1 MAKPTG
7 GPEPAEVEHRCL
19 RDATEEWW
27 GMSNCVHFHASEMPR
42 EVIRG
47 KAATSTTG
55 IIIEQ
60 RGLSKDQIKTIAR
73 GSLSAYS
80 PTWGNAK
87 DATTNIVD
95 DAPSSGGLGDWK
107 IGRRSIA
114 GCGTEHY

>member
-1 MAKPTG
+1 
-7 GPEPAEVEHRCL
+7 
-19 RDATEEWW
+19 
-27 GMSNCVHFHASEMPR
+27 VHFHASEMPR

-80 PTWGNAK
+80 PT
-87 DATTNIVD
+87 
-95 DAPSSGGLGDWK
+95 
-107 IGRRSIA
+107 
-114 GCGTEHY
+114 